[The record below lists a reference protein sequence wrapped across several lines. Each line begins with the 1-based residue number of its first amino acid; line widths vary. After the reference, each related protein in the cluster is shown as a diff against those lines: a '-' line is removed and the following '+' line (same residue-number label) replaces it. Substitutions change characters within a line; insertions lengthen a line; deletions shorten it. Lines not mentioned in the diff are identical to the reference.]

1 MKFFGLGCGSN
12 KKQVIDSNDK
22 RQRYNLKPN
31 VKPPKASVLAPA
43 FMTKEITQQDQ
54 TCEICKF

>member
-22 RQRYNLKPN
+22 GGQRPNVKPN
-31 VKPPKASVLAPA
+31 VKPPKASLLAPA
-43 FMTKEITQQDQ
+43 IMKKEIAQDQ